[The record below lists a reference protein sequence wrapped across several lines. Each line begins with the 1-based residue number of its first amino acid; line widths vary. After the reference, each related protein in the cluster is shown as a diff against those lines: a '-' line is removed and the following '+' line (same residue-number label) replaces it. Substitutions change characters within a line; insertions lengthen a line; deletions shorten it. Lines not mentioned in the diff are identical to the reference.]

1 VPLDEVV
8 SSIGVVDRLTTV
20 VVCGI
25 EVVRLA

>member
-8 SSIGVVDRLTTV
+8 CSIGVVDRLATV